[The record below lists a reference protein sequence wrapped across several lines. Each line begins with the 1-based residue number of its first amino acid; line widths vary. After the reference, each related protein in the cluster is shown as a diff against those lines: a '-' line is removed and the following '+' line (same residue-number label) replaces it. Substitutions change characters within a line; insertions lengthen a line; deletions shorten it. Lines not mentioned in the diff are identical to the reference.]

1 MISSLQIVPGVLPA
15 MAMFRLLSRVVIF
28 GILLV
33 ILVLTI
39 FNISLNYTYSSRI
52 NNVSDKLEFMQAVII
67 PGASVLK
74 NKKPS
79 PVLLERLQ
87 KGLELYKGGKVAKL
101 LLSGDNAQRYYDEVN
116 VMRDYCLERGVKPED
131 IFLDHA
137 GLRTYDTMYR
147 TLHVYQAKNI
157 FIVSQKLFLPRA
169 LFIADHLGINAF
181 GIPTDTSN
189 YEPSYMEMT
198 REFLARYMAILD
210 IYALSSQPRYLGKKH
225 PITGDGQSTWNKT
238 K

>member
-1 MISSLQIVPGVLPA
+1 MLRV
-15 MAMFRLLSRVVIF
+15 LSRVVTF
-28 GILLV
+28 AVLLV
-33 ILVLTI
+33 LLILTV

-52 NNVSDKLEFMQAVII
+52 LPNTESLEFMQAVII

-87 KGLELYKGGKVAKL
+87 KGIEIYKSGKSAKL

-116 VMRDYCLERGVKPED
+116 VMRDYCLQRGVKAED

-137 GLRTYDTMYR
+137 GLRTFDTIYR
-147 TLHVYQAKNI
+147 TRYVYAAKNI
-157 FIVSQKLFLPRA
+157 VVVSQKLFLPRA
-169 LFIADHLGINAF
+169 LFLADHLGINAF

-189 YEPSYMEMT
+189 YEPSYTEML
-198 REFLARYMAILD
+198 REFIARYKAILD
-210 IYALSSQPRYLGKKH
+210 IYVLSSEPKYMGKKH